1 MLVRTTLQ
9 CADRTFVQKR
19 PNKKRRD
26 HESPS
31 FSPEVFNAKKRKRTT
46 AEEVGSNDEEVDEVE
61 VSFFQ

>member
-1 MLVRTTLQ
+1 MLVRTTFR
-9 CADRTFVQKR
+9 CADRTFVQER

-31 FSPEVFNAKKRKRTT
+31 FSPEVLNAKKRKRT
-46 AEEVGSNDEEVDEVE
+46 AGEEVGSNDEEVDEVE